1 MLKRIDRL
9 FSQRQIL
16 KNIVLKEIRAK
27 YAGSLLGIFW
37 ALITPLLITIAVSF
51 IFTKIMRMDI
61 KHFPLF
67 VLSAILPWMCFSAS
81 LFDATNSIVK
91 NSHLLNQFVIS
102 REILPI
108 SAVLA
113 NFINFSFGLVVML
126 PIFMVFK
133 IQITPLL
140 LLLPFVIFLH
150 LLFTVGIGL
159 FLSCVNVF
167 FRDVSNLLEVSLMF
181 WIWMTPIF
189 YSIDMVPLNFR
200 WIFALNPMTSYIEMY
215 RNILFE
221 ARIPNIGMIFITCG
235 MSLSALIA
243 GYVIFIKNEVGFL
256 KKI

>member
-1 MLKRIDRL
+1 MLKRIRRL
-9 FSQRQIL
+9 LSQRQIL
-16 KNIVLKEIRAK
+16 KNIVLKEIKAK
-27 YAGSLLGIFW
+27 YAGSFLGIFW
-37 ALITPLLITIAVSF
+37 ALITPLLITIVVNF
-51 IFTKIMRMDI
+51 IFTEVMRMNI
-61 KHFPLF
+61 EHFPLF

-91 NSHLLNQFVIS
+91 NAHLLNQFVIS

-108 SAVLA
+108 AAVLA
-113 NFINFSFGLVVML
+113 NFVNFSFGLVVIL

-133 IQITPLL
+133 IQIMPVL

-150 LLFTVGIGL
+150 LIFTVGIGL

-200 WIFALNPMTSYIEMY
+200 WIFALNPMTSYIAMY

-221 ARIPNIGMIFITCG
+221 AKIPSIGMIFIASG

-243 GYVIFIKNEVGFL
+243 GYVTFTKYEGSFL

>member
-1 MLKRIDRL
+1 MLKRIGRL

-16 KNIVLKEIRAK
+16 KNIVLKEIKAK

-126 PIFMVFK
+126 PIFMIFK
-133 IQITPLL
+133 I
-140 LLLPFVIFLH
+140 
-150 LLFTVGIGL
+150 
-159 FLSCVNVF
+159 
-167 FRDVSNLLEVSLMF
+167 
-181 WIWMTPIF
+181 
-189 YSIDMVPLNFR
+189 
-200 WIFALNPMTSYIEMY
+200 
-215 RNILFE
+215 
-221 ARIPNIGMIFITCG
+221 
-235 MSLSALIA
+235 
-243 GYVIFIKNEVGFL
+243 
-256 KKI
+256 